1 MNYTNETLQRD
12 LANGNLCQSYLLF
25 SPDILHLNRIA
36 KAFAKNF
43 NVADVFWLTAKEGA
57 KSITVDQTL
66 LFNEKVF
73 YSAVGDKK
81 LLIVSDLSNMMV
93 QAQNKMLK
101 SLEDTRNDLV
111 FLLLASNP
119 EKVINTIKSRCVILY
134 QPDLAEGSLLEQELL
149 DSNRNSPKIFEAAK
163 ALYQCKT
170 LDEALPHIAV
180 LGAKDNFAVSLL
192 ALTKHA
198 SMLDLRRQRTYDI
211 MRILSEINRNVD
223 ANCNPTNALDLL
235 VIELFKGDS

>member
-1 MNYTNETLQRD
+1 VNYTNETLQRD

-81 LLIVSDLSNMMV
+81 LLIVSDLSDMMV

-101 SLEDTRNDLV
+101 SLEDTRDDLI

-119 EKVINTIKSRCVILY
+119 EKVINTIKSRCIILY
-134 QPDLAEGSLLEQELL
+134 QPDLAGGSLSEQELL
-149 DSNRNSPKIFEAAK
+149 DLNKNSPKIFDAAK
-163 ALYQCKT
+163 ALYKCKT
-170 LDEALPHIAV
+170 LDEALPHIAI
-180 LGAKDNFAVSLL
+180 LGAKDNFTVSML

-198 SMLDLRRQRTYDI
+198 AVLDLREPRTYAI
-211 MRILSEINRNVD
+211 MQVLSEINRNTD
-223 ANCNPTNALDLL
+223 ANCNSTNALDLL
-235 VIELFKGDS
+235 VMQLFANI